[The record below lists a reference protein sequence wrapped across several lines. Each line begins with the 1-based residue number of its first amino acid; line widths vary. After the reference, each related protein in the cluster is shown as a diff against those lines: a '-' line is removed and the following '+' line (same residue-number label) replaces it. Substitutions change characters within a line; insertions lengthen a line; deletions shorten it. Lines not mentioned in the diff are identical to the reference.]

1 MLKHLQTG
9 NFDREFLTQSTTSS
23 GETVASYLNKR
34 LKQIG
39 VSHIFC
45 IPGDYLAEWAAT
57 LDDPLINAGL
67 IRVNP
72 NNEMCGTYAADGY
85 GRTTNQTVGC
95 VAFTYGV
102 GGINAAQAVAGAFV
116 EQVPLVV
123 INGSPSV
130 AQFNSQRDQGVLY
143 HHMVDGSHTDH
154 RIYSEI
160 TAIAVKIDNPAT
172 APGLID
178 AALQTCLATRL
189 PVYIELASQ
198 TVHMSCES
206 VPKTELRACQIP
218 SSPASVSEACAA
230 VMAHLSTAK
239 RAVVVGG
246 SEIARYGLQE
256 KFAELLQTIRAPY
269 ATSPLG
275 KSILCEL
282 RTDVS
287 FAGVYFG
294 MSSQNNLQSLMES
307 ADCILALGVRDTD
320 FNYLGVVS
328 PDYKPQ
334 ATKLPGPDHIQARN
348 GAVLVGRQLAYWGDV
363 GLEALLDALL
373 AALLKLPDK
382 KLPGAP
388 FPNLE
393 GFASEIPP
401 VSQYLDAVP
410 ITYDSFKSIFSFGFL
425 EGCEQNTQIIAD
437 SGFSF
442 LSNIGLK
449 CSEGG
454 YIAQLAWAAIGYGVG
469 AIPGVTLAN
478 QISGRPRRTVAI
490 TGDAAFAESLNALGT
505 VAQLGQDAII
515 FVMDNRVYAVEQWLI
530 DANAFC
536 PGNSPPFAPLTDVPQ
551 GHIWDYVKLAEGFGG
566 KGHLVKTNGEL
577 KNLMQELKQEP
588 PPINEVTKRP
598 TFTLV
603 AVRLP
608 KNSLPGNA
616 NWKMNCA
623 PGLPQPPPSA
633 MVGFSPNPLPP

>member
-1 MLKHLQTG
+1 MLTHLQAG
-9 NFDREFLTQSTTSS
+9 NFDRTYRTQVTDPG

-45 IPGDYLAEWAAT
+45 IPGDYLAEWANT
-57 LDDPLINAGL
+57 LDDPRLNAGL
-67 IRVNP
+67 IRVHP
-72 NNEMCGTYAADGY
+72 NNEMCATYAADGY
-85 GRTTNQTVGC
+85 GRATNQAVGC

-102 GGINAAQAVAGAFV
+102 GAINAAQAVAGAYV

-130 AQFNSQRDQGVLY
+130 AQFNSKRDQGVLY

-154 RIYSEI
+154 RIFSEI
-160 TAIAVKIDNPAT
+160 TEIAVRIDNPAT

-178 AALQTCLATRL
+178 AALQTCLITRR

-198 TVHMSCES
+198 TANMSCAS
-206 VPKTELRACQIP
+206 VPKTELRATQIP
-218 SSPASVSEACAA
+218 SSPASVREACEA
-230 VMAHLSTAK
+230 VISHLRSAK

-256 KFAELLQTIRAPY
+256 KFADLLKSIMAPY

-275 KSILCEL
+275 KSVISEL

-294 MSSQNNLQSLMES
+294 RSSQDNLQKLMEA
-307 ADCILALGVRDTD
+307 ADCVLTLGVRDTD
-320 FNYLGVVS
+320 FNYLGVVT
-328 PDYKPQ
+328 PDYKPSG
-334 ATKLPGPDHIQARN
+334 TKLPGPDHIQARN

-363 GLEALLDALL
+363 GLEALMDALI
-373 AALLKLPDK
+373 AALDKLPDK

-388 FPNLE
+388 FPCLE
-393 GFASEIPP
+393 GLASEIKP
-401 VSQYLDAVP
+401 VSEYLDDEP
-410 ITYDSFKSIFSFGFL
+410 ISYDSFKSIFNHGFL
-425 EGCEQNTQIIAD
+425 EGREEKTQIIAD
-437 SGFSF
+437 AGFSF

-449 CSEGG
+449 CAEAG

-478 QISGRPRRTVAI
+478 EIAGRARRTVAI
-490 TGDAAFAESLNALGT
+490 TGDAAFAETLNTLGL

-515 FVMDNRVYAVEQWLI
+515 FVMDNRVYGVEQWLI
-530 DANAFC
+530 DANVFC
-536 PGNSPPFAPLTDVPQ
+536 SENAPPFAAMTNVPQ

-566 KGHLVKTNGEL
+566 KGYSVKTNGEL
-577 KNLMQELKQEP
+577 KILMQELKKETP
-588 PPINEVTKRP
+588 AINEVTKLP

-603 AVRLP
+603 SVHLP
-608 KNSLPGNA
+608 KNSLPSNA
-616 NWKMNCA
+616 IWKLNCA
-623 PGLPQPPPSA
+623 
-633 MVGFSPNPLPP
+633 